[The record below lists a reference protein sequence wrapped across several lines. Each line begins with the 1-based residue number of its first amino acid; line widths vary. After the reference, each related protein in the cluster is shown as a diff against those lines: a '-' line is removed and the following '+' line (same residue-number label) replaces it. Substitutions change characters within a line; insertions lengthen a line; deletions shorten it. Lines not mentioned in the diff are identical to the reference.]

1 MCACA
6 SALETDRPGAA
17 SWTGFARAR
26 TLDRMSEVRVTGV
39 LPEFLV
45 PDVAA
50 TVAHYRDVLGFRPCS
65 AYGDPPCFAIVDRAP
80 GLGLHFKL
88 VEGHPPTSNRAADPH
103 AWDVYFEVEGVDV
116 LAAELQ
122 ASGAKVL
129 RGPEVA
135 PYGTKELEVEDLHGY
150 VLCFGEDV
158 GDPGDDQPA

>member
-1 MCACA
+1 M
-6 SALETDRPGAA
+6 G
-17 SWTGFARAR
+17 
-26 TLDRMSEVRVTGV
+26 EVRVTGV

-50 TVAHYRDVLGFRPCS
+50 AVAHYRDVLGFRPCS
-65 AYGDPPCFAIVDRAP
+65 TYGDPPCFAIVDRAP

-88 VEGHPPTSNRAADPH
+88 VEGYTPRSNRAADPH

-116 LAAELQ
+116 LASQLR
-122 ASGAKVL
+122 SNGARLL

-135 PYGTKELEVEDLHGY
+135 PYGMKELEVEDLYGY

-158 GDPGDDQPA
+158 GEPGESQPGRV